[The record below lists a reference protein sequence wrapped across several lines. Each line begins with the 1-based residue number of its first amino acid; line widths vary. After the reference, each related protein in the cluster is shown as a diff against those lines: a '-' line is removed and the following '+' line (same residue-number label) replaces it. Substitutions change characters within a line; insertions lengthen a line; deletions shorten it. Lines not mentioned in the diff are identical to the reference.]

1 MDLLLGVEDAA
12 DIFVHSTNTG
22 LRAVALFCS
31 SRNSLNDL
39 WSRLA
44 GTNSAWFVSWMSL
57 AILADLIQVFVGAM
71 RWKEISALCGAS
83 LGLTRAFGYN

>member
-1 MDLLLGVEDAA
+1 
-12 DIFVHSTNTG
+12 
-22 LRAVALFCS
+22 
-31 SRNSLNDL
+31 
-39 WSRLA
+39 
-44 GTNSAWFVSWMSL
+44 MSL